1 MNLNFGSDKNIQN
14 VADIPVHIFC
24 RSGASYGASTYGS
37 YYNGYDGGQSSTT
50 PGLCGLSNIGNTC
63 FMNSALQV
71 TFLLSHK
78 QITSFLKF

>member
-1 MNLNFGSDKNIQN
+1 MKLNFGTYKNI
-14 VADIPVHIFC
+14 ADIPVHIIFC
-24 RSGASYGASTYGS
+24 RSGASYGASAYGS

-78 QITSFLKF
+78 QISSFLKF